1 MTFIKDS
8 VILVVREVILM
19 NIKEKI
25 KNYKEQKRLLTE
37 AQKQLVID
45 MIYKNWSAEEVE
57 LYNMNYN
64 IPAVPYGFIMMNE
77 QQIKL
82 SYLRF
87 NKSLFTQEEI
97 AELLDVIFNTNVKDA
112 KRTK

>member
-1 MTFIKDS
+1 
-8 VILVVREVILM
+8 M
-19 NIKEKI
+19 NINEKI

-45 MIYKNWSAEEVE
+45 MIYKNWTAEEVE
-57 LYNMNYN
+57 LYNMYYN

-77 QQIKL
+77 KQIKL

-87 NKSLFTQEEI
+87 NKSLFSQAEV

>member
-1 MTFIKDS
+1 
-8 VILVVREVILM
+8 M

-25 KNYKEQKRLLTE
+25 KNYKEQRKLLNE

-45 MIYKNWSAEEVE
+45 MITKKWTDEEVE
-57 LYNMNYN
+57 MYNMYYN
-64 IPAVPYGFIMMNE
+64 IPAVPYGYIMMNE

-82 SYLRF
+82 TYLRF
-87 NKSLFTQEEI
+87 NKSLFTQEEV
-97 AELLDVIFNTNVKDA
+97 AELLDVIFNTNVKNA

>member
-1 MTFIKDS
+1 
-8 VILVVREVILM
+8 M
-19 NIKEKI
+19 NINEKI

-45 MIYKNWSAEEVE
+45 MIYKKWTAEEVE
-57 LYNMNYN
+57 LYNMYYN

-77 QQIKL
+77 KQIKL

-87 NKSLFTQEEI
+87 NKSLFSQAEV

>member
-1 MTFIKDS
+1 
-8 VILVVREVILM
+8 M
-19 NIKEKI
+19 NINEKI
-25 KNYKEQKRLLTE
+25 KNYKEQKRLLKET
-37 AQKQLVID
+37 QKQLVID
-45 MIYKNWSAEEVE
+45 MIYKNWTAEEVE
-57 LYNMNYN
+57 LYNMYYN

-77 QQIKL
+77 KQIKL

-87 NKSLFTQEEI
+87 NKSLFSQAEI

>member
-1 MTFIKDS
+1 
-8 VILVVREVILM
+8 M

-25 KNYKEQKRLLTE
+25 QNYKEQKRLLTE

-45 MIYKNWSAEEVE
+45 MIYKKWTAEEVE
-57 LYNMNYN
+57 LYNMYYN
-64 IPAVPYGFIMMNE
+64 IPTVPYGFIMMNE

-82 SYLRF
+82 SFLRS
-87 NKSLFTQEEI
+87 NKSLFSQAEV
-97 AELLDVIFNTNVKDA
+97 AELLDVIFNINVKDA